1 MAASQDHTVR
11 SMTTIMFRKRATPE
25 FYAALAP
32 ETQVLPPSS
41 FSRASEI
48 GLLCMAL
55 QIRLQD
61 FFADGFMCRKRDC
74 DACSVY
80 TGLQQ

>member
-1 MAASQDHTVR
+1 
-11 SMTTIMFRKRATPE
+11 
-25 FYAALAP
+25 
-32 ETQVLPPSS
+32 
-41 FSRASEI
+41 
-48 GLLCMAL
+48 L